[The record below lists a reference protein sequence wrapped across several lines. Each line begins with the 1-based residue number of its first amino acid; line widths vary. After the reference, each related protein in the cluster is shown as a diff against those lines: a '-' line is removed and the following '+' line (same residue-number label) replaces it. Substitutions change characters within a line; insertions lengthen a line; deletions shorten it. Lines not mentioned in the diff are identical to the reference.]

1 VADVFRLFDEYAAR
15 RARGE
20 RPDVRE
26 YLEQAGDDA
35 DELRDIVDA
44 YLRASPPSA
53 PPDED
58 QVAAFRAWIAGEPPL
73 LELRVRRGV
82 KRAAIVDALV
92 ERLGLDVRKRSKVAS
107 YVHRLET
114 GLLAPGPVDRR
125 VWEVWAE
132 ALRARVE
139 DLAAW
144 RPRQVA
150 ARSAYYRSFEAVPAA
165 KESRIPH
172 SEDWDEVDELF
183 QGRK

>member
-1 VADVFRLFDEYAAR
+1 VADVFHLFDEYAAR

-26 YLEQAGDDA
+26 YLEQAGEDA
-35 DELRDIVDA
+35 DELRDLVDA

-92 ERLGLDVRKRSKVAS
+92 ERLGLDARKRSKVAS

-114 GLLAPGPVDRR
+114 GLLPPAPVDRR

-132 ALRARVE
+132 TLRARVE
-139 DLAAW
+139 DLAACS
-144 RPRQVA
+144 A
-150 ARSAYYRSFEAVPAA
+150 AYYRVPDAA
-165 KESRIPH
+165 AELAHAPPPELNDR
-172 SEDWDEVDELF
+172 DEIDELF
-183 QGRK
+183 QGGK